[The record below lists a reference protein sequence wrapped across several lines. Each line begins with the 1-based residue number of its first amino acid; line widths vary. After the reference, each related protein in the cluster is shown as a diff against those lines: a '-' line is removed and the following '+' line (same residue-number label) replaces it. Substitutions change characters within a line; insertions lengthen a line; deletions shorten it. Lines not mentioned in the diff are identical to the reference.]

1 MTRVMAGV
9 YVIIAAAFVAVNL
22 YLVGTLTTADVTAFV
37 GIS

>member
-9 YVIIAAAFVAVNL
+9 YVLIAAAFVAVNV
-22 YLVGTLTTADVTAFV
+22 YVVGTLTTYTFTAFV

>member
-9 YVIIAAAFVAVNL
+9 YVIIAAAFVAVSI
-22 YLVGTLTTADVTAFV
+22 YLVGALTTSDVTAFV

>member
-9 YVIIAAAFVAVNL
+9 YVIIAAAFVAVNV
-22 YLVGTLTTADVTAFV
+22 YLSALTSGNVAAFF

>member
-9 YVIIAAAFVAVNL
+9 YVIIAAAFVAVSV
-22 YLVGTLTTADVTAFV
+22 YLSALATGDVTAFV